1 MNDLLFSLNAV
12 LPVFLVMGA
21 GYLLARLHVF
31 TAPFV
36 EKGNSLCFQVF
47 LPVLLFYNIASSDFT
62 ASFDAK
68 TVLYGVGGTLLLC
81 GVLSAA
87 VPLFVKDNAR
97 RGVMVQGMFRSNFL
111 LLGVPLCTRLAGED
125 GMLAASVMS
134 AFLIPTYNL
143 LATVVLARYAFKEKP
158 RAGEVAKKVLLNPL
172 IIASALGLAFS
183 LLRVPIPQAVNAA
196 LADVSGIATPFA
208 LMMLGAG
215 FEFKAVTRNIAAI
228 ATVLSVKLIA
238 APALLLA
245 VAAMLGFKGTGYA
258 VLLCAFGT
266 PIAVSSYVMA
276 LRENGDGELACHLVV
291 LTSVFS
297 SLTMFGLV
305 YVSRLLGLL

>member
-12 LPVFLVMGA
+12 APVFLVMGA

-36 EKGNSLCFQVF
+36 QKGNSLCFQVF
-47 LPVLLFYNIASSDFT
+47 LPILLFYNIASSDFT
-62 ASFDAK
+62 VAFDVK

-81 GVLSAA
+81 GALSVA

-111 LLGVPLCTRLAGED
+111 LLGVPLCTRLAGEE
-125 GMLAASVMS
+125 GMQAASVMS

-158 RAGEVAKKVLLNPL
+158 KAGEVAKKVLLNPL
-172 IIASALGLAFS
+172 IIASVLGLIFS
-183 LLRVPIPQAVNAA
+183 LAGIRLPQAVNAS

-208 LMMLGAG
+208 LLMLGAG
-215 FEFKAVTRNIAAI
+215 FEFKAVPRNAVAI
-228 ATVLSVKLIA
+228 AIVLAVKLIA
-238 APALLLA
+238 APAALLA
-245 VAAMLGFKGTGYA
+245 GAAAFGFQGAGYA
-258 VLLCAFGT
+258 VMLCAFGT

-276 LRENGDGELACHLVV
+276 VRENGDGELAGQLVV
-291 LTSVFS
+291 ITSVAS